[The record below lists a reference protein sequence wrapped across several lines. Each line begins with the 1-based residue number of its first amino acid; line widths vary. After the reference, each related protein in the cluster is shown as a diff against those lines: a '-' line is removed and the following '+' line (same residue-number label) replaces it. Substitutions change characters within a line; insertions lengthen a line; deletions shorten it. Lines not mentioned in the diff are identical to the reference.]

1 MIVVVENPEVDQAG
15 IEEETAVDSD
25 PTSEIAE
32 TQEETVGEETV
43 PSDQVGDDQTDPLAP
58 EEGSNNQIETED

>member
-32 TQEETVGEETV
+32 TQEETVGDETA

-58 EEGSNNQIETED
+58 EEGPDNQIETED